1 MISEEPAILPANFL
15 QITKEEF
22 PLLELEKAY
31 QAIVARITS
40 LEEKKKNATK
50 KVAGVCILRGPAG
63 SGKTLVLTEAL
74 KQVVKAIVIN
84 VSVRRGNVVF
94 EPTDELIQKLTQ
106 AITEHKGKF
115 RKFFKAAKEDA
126 LDALDFFE
134 LLDLI
139 PLYGTAISRAL
150 RLGVK
155 GISILGKRLKKK
167 KGEPTIITTEREHD
181 KKLQEIFEKLVVL
194 SRARPV
200 IIILDNLQWL
210 QKDDQQ
216 VFAKLHKLL
225 AGKAPVLV
233 IGCLTDIKLT
243 NAASRQKTRDANVET
258 LIKDWTTA
266 QNIIQINDLS
276 KEALNKWLVKRFANE
291 ELAEEF
297 LEGLY
302 KLTAGNIKYVI
313 KTLEYLTM
321 EGLIETK
328 NYENCQEWVLPE
340 NWNLVLPENI
350 MNLEV
355 ERLNRLLEKKKEEL
369 DYDYHSWR
377 RVLEKAAVVGAPF
390 RAFEVDVLE
399 GILPQEE
406 ENCLPEILDFGVE
419 ADLFMPFEYRMEFTS
434 DTMHT
439 SLYKHLGRAV
449 KSELHYQTAK
459 TLEKLLKEKSHDEKE
474 EALYYHQL
482 ALHYEGATQTYSKT
496 RAMESREKV
505 HRYYVLA
512 ALSKFTAGATEEAL
526 SLTGCALKNLYFNPV
541 ERYELTLEQLKELV
555 ALPKESGKKAKVE
568 QFITEE
574 LIPSY
579 YTLLSFFLLPEII
592 EKTKERMTLSYLEPM
607 YALLLKTVIEGQ
619 LKKSEEQL
627 KKLFKQIEDITTILE
642 KLAALFTPI
651 TYLLQHLFGSEKAR
665 EKELR
670 LTRAYEEF
678 LAINE
683 LLISGF
689 EKMKS
694 ILDGAYLYN
703 LLAHYSEKMGKD
715 PKKYYLKAGETYLKA
730 SKLPIKDV
738 VLKAR
743 ITRNAGWNYKNAN
756 LKKAI
761 AAFKTA
767 KNILEETKLEY
778 DYIRYRIAEY
788 DLRIVQLIA
797 ENYAKQPDA
806 LPKELAQ
813 ELKEAFERF
822 WEKYGEKREY
832 SSYPAYLLE
841 QLKPL
846 QKALGKQFVNKLQ
859 SIAKPIPQVRRGEQ
873 EGTMTII
880 ATEWD
885 YWLADVVHEHLRKK
899 EPKLEIKIV
908 PPEKYAEALE
918 KEKTKAIILFGGPK
932 APYIGDVVSRIF
944 KGTENFRLLTW
955 RHEAGF
961 GGVWAKK
968 HKKILHILIAG
979 NDEETI
985 DGTLLFLTLKNPWTA
1000 GYHLSILENYF
1011 KH

>member
-1 MISEEPAILPANFL
+1 MISEESAILPANFL

-31 QAIVARITS
+31 QSIVARITS

-50 KVAGVCILRGPAG
+50 KVTGVCILRGPAG

-216 VFAKLHKLL
+216 VFSKLHKLL
-225 AGKAPVLV
+225 AGNVPVMV

-243 NAASRQKTRDANVET
+243 NAASEQKTRDANVET

-266 QNIIQINDLS
+266 ENIIQINDLS

-313 KTLEYLTM
+313 KTLEYLAM
-321 EGLIETK
+321 EGLIET
-328 NYENCQEWVLPE
+328 NDSENCQEWVLPE
-340 NWNLVLPENI
+340 NWSLVLPENI

-355 ERLNRLLEKKKEEL
+355 ERLNRLLEMKREDT
-369 DYDYHSWR
+369 DYDHHSWR

-406 ENCLPEILDFGVE
+406 ESCLPEILDFGVE

-459 TLEKLLKEKSHDEKE
+459 TLEEFLKEKSRDEKE

-526 SLTGCALKNLYFNPV
+526 SLSGCALKNLYFNPF
-541 ERYELTLEQLKELV
+541 ERYELALEQLKELA
-555 ALPKESGKKAKVE
+555 ALPTETGKKAKVE
-568 QFITEE
+568 QFMTEE
-574 LIPSY
+574 LVPSY

-592 EKTKERMTLSYLEPM
+592 EKTKERMNLSYLEPM
-607 YALLLKTVIEGQ
+607 YTLLLKTVREGQ
-619 LKKSEEQL
+619 LKKSEEL
-627 KKLFKQIEDITTILE
+627 VKKLFKQIDDITIIIE
-642 KLAALFTPI
+642 KLALLFTPI
-651 TYLLQHLFGSEKAR
+651 TYLLQHLFGSEKVR
-665 EKELR
+665 DKEQR
-670 LTRAYEEF
+670 LTIAYEEF

-683 LLISGF
+683 LLITGF
-689 EKMKS
+689 EKVKNV
-694 ILDGAYLYN
+694 LDGAYLYN
-703 LLAHYSEKMGKD
+703 LLAHYTEKMGKD
-715 PKKYYLKAGETYLKA
+715 PKEYYLKAGDNYLKA

-756 LKKAI
+756 LQKAI
-761 AAFKTA
+761 VAFKTA
-767 KNILEETKLEY
+767 KRILEETQLEQ

-788 DLRIVQLIA
+788 DLRIVQMII
-797 ENYAKQPDA
+797 EKYARNNTA
-806 LPKELAQ
+806 LPKEMAQ
-813 ELKEAFERF
+813 ELKEAFGRF
-822 WEKYGEKREY
+822 WKRYFVKRNY
-832 SSYPAYLLE
+832 STYPAYLLE
-841 QLKPL
+841 QLKPI
-846 QKALGKQFVNKLQ
+846 QKSLGKQFVNELET
-859 SIAKPIPQVRRGEQ
+859 IAKTIPRVKKGE
-873 EGTMTII
+873 EEERVAII
-880 ATEWD
+880 TNEWD
-885 YWLADVVHEHLRKK
+885 YWLADVVHEQLRKNYPDLGI
-899 EPKLEIKIV
+899 EIV
-908 PPEKYAEALE
+908 PPEKYKEVLE
-918 KEKTKAIILFGGPK
+918 NEKMKAIILFGGPK
-932 APYIGDVVSRIF
+932 APFVGDAVNRIF
-944 KGTENFRLLTW
+944 KGATNFRFLTW

-961 GGVWAKK
+961 GGVWSKK
-968 HKKILHILIAG
+968 HKKLLHILIAG

-985 DGTLLFLTLKNPWTA
+985 DGTLLFLTLENPWIA
-1000 GYHLSILENYF
+1000 DYHLSILENYF